1 MKILKAVIGATL
13 MLNASFAL
21 SQMGEGEAGEGPS
34 PYVDCG
40 IGGALFPTTSWAAVT
55 SNVIWDAG
63 TTAVTSAT
71 MSPETCNGKSVAM
84 AEYVKGSYASL
95 EMDII
100 SGRGAY
106 LNGLSQ
112 VSGCGAE
119 PSEAFVTAVRNSV
132 KNAVSSESALLEQ
145 DKQAMLF
152 NAAYNASLSCT
163 S

>member
-1 MKILKAVIGATL
+1 MKIFKALISATL
-13 MLNASFAL
+13 MLNASVAL
-21 SQMGEGEAGEGPS
+21 SQISEGQAGEGPS

-40 IGGALFPTTSWAAVT
+40 IGGALFPTTGWAAVT

-71 MSPETCNGKSVAM
+71 MSPETCNGKSIAM

-100 SGRGAY
+100 TGRGDY

-119 PSEAFVTAVRNSV
+119 PSEAFVTAVRTSV
-132 KNAVSSESALLEQ
+132 KKALSPEFAMVEQ

>member
-1 MKILKAVIGATL
+1 MKIFKTLVSATL
-13 MLNASFAL
+13 MLNASVAL
-21 SQMGEGEAGEGPS
+21 SQIGEGQAGEGPS

-40 IGGALFPTTSWAAVT
+40 IGGALFATTGWAAVT

-100 SGRGAY
+100 SGRGDY

-119 PSEAFVTAVRNSV
+119 PSEAFVTAVRTSV
-132 KNAVSSESALLEQ
+132 KNALSPEVTLVEQ
-145 DKQAMLF
+145 DKQAMVF

>member
-1 MKILKAVIGATL
+1 MKMFKAVIGATL
-13 MLNASFAL
+13 MLNASVAL
-21 SQMGEGEAGEGPS
+21 SQIGEGQAGEGPS

-40 IGGALFPTTSWAAVT
+40 IGGALFPTTGWAAVT

-100 SGRGAY
+100 SGRGDY

-119 PSEAFVTAVRNSV
+119 PSEAFVNAVRTSV
-132 KNAVSSESALLEQ
+132 KNALSPEAALVEQ

>member
-1 MKILKAVIGATL
+1 MKIFKALISATL
-13 MLNASFAL
+13 MLNASVAL
-21 SQMGEGEAGEGPS
+21 SQIGEGQAGEGPS

-40 IGGALFPTTSWAAVT
+40 IGGALFPTTGWAAVT

-63 TTAVTSAT
+63 ITAITSAT

-100 SGRGAY
+100 TGRGDY

-119 PSEAFVTAVRNSV
+119 PSEAFVTAVRTSV
-132 KNAVSSESALLEQ
+132 KKALSPEFAMVEQ